1 MVEATSQPTYPVTLP
16 IGYTDGAGARHRRGA
31 LRKLRGTDET
41 LFYDTELSGAD
52 LVTQLIHRALVR
64 LEGVERVEPGLV
76 QQFYCADRNYL
87 LLELRRIT
95 FGDAL
100 RAHYLCPGCQQDV
113 HTIER
118 LDALPVRRL
127 GEDERLEPTTVGLD
141 DGFEDRRGVTHRDV
155 EIALPRGDDE
165 AFVAGLAERD
175 LLQARD
181 AMLLRCIRRFGT
193 LPRAEIE
200 AYGLKILQELTLG
213 DRRRLHQALNTTP
226 GVDFVREIACPHC
239 GARFEAVMD
248 VSDFFVLN

>member
-1 MVEATSQPTYPVTLP
+1 MVEQTSQGSYPVTLP
-16 IGYTDGAGARHRRGA
+16 IGYTDGAGSRHRRGA
-31 LRKLRGTDET
+31 LRKLRGTDEA
-41 LFYDTELSGAD
+41 LFYDAGLSGAD
-52 LVTQLIHRALVR
+52 LVTQLIHRSLVR

-76 QQFYCADRNYL
+76 ERLFCADRNYL

-100 RAHYLCPGCQQDV
+100 RAHYLCPACQRDV
-113 HTIER
+113 HAIER
-118 LDALPVRRL
+118 LDALPVRHL
-127 GEDERLEPTTVGLD
+127 DDDERLEPITIELD
-141 DGFEDRRGVTHRDV
+141 DGFEDRRGVTHREV
-155 EIALPRGDDE
+155 VVTLPRGDDE

-193 LPRAEIE
+193 LPQAELE
-200 AYGLKILQELTLG
+200 AYGLKILHELTLG
-213 DRRRLHQALNTTP
+213 DRRRLHEALNTAP